1 MGVQDGGSRFSF
13 PCQADPQASVLRWLF
28 VWGKHLPTVF
38 SCRAQTQTS
47 VPHLKVDTSVN
58 PLGRGQ
64 LAPVFSICVL
74 MACPQP
80 SGVGDVVTPHLV
92 RPPGE
97 GCRLPVS
104 VLQAQVFSGFTPVS
118 LSWSFPLRGQGSVPV
133 CLTSGLM
140 QQSRRSGPLQP

>member
-97 GCRLPVS
+97 ASPSLLAPNPSQHQSLFQSVS
-104 VLQAQVFSGFTPVS
+104 SSHEVAKVLEFQ
-118 LSWSFPLRGQGSVPV
+118 L
-133 CLTSGLM
+133 
-140 QQSRRSGPLQP
+140 